1 MTVADNEISGL
12 TKKTNSYLIDQ
23 AAEIQELQTKLAA
36 EYQSAAT
43 RVTQS
48 IAMQNQYA
56 KLLNPLFSDNLV
68 NIFA

>member
-1 MTVADNEISGL
+1 MK
-12 TKKTNSYLIDQ
+12 KKTNAYLIDQ

-36 EYQSAAT
+36 DYQSAAS

-56 KLLNPLFSDNLV
+56 KLLNPLFSKTLV